1 MSNKPHELSLNT
13 FALKGDNLDEIRNS
27 VLENFNKLRSDGI
40 ITNDPGEYHKPH
52 SKVNPPDEIL
62 MFYFYK
68 TKEEV

>member
-1 MSNKPHELSLNT
+1 MVQPHEFSLST
-13 FALKGDNLDEIRNS
+13 FALKGSNLDEIKNA

-52 SKVNPPDEIL
+52 SKDNPPDEIL

-68 TKEEV
+68 TKDGI